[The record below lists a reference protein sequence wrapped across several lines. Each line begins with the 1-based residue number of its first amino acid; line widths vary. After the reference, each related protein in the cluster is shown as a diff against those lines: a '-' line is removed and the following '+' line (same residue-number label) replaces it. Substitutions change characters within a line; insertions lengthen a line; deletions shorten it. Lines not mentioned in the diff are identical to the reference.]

1 MRKITIDKYQN
12 FTDEA
17 LCLIYQEEATS
28 EVLEY
33 LLYKYE
39 RYIHK
44 VAGLYYKKTNLE
56 DDDILAYARIGFMEG
71 VLRYDIFRNGYFMFF
86 VAMWMRTKILLAID
100 DFNRIIKYPVN
111 RLKEYRKVQSLSAFA
126 LQDFPDIQSIADKTG
141 LQEKQVIN
149 YLFSFYSEYDID
161 SFYNLESKDKSI
173 TEELDKSDLKND
185 INTVLSKFTEI
196 EKYILNRSF
205 GLNDQPVMDIVDIGK
220 HLDISSE
227 RVRQIK
233 NKCIR
238 ILRHSSYSAI
248 LKQHLN

>member
-1 MRKITIDKYQN
+1 MRKIRIKKYLDL
-12 FTDEA
+12 TDEA
-17 LCLIYQEEATS
+17 LCSMYQKES
-28 EVLEY
+28 EPEILEY
-33 LLYKYE
+33 LLFKYE

-44 VAGLYYKKTNLE
+44 VAGLYYNKTNLE
-56 DDDILAYARIGFMEG
+56 DEDILSYAKIGFMEG
-71 VLRYDIFRNGYFMFF
+71 VLRYDVSRSGYFMFF

-111 RLKEYRKVQSLSAFA
+111 RLKEYRKVQSLATFSI
-126 LQDFPDIQSIADKTG
+126 QDFPDIQDIAIKTG
-141 LQEKQVIN
+141 LQEKQVMN

-161 SFYNLESKDKSI
+161 LFYNLKSEEKSI
-173 TEELDKSDLKND
+173 TEELDKRDLKND
-185 INTVLSKFTEI
+185 INTVLSKFSEI

-205 GLNDQPVMDIVDIGK
+205 GLNEQPIMDIVDIGK
-220 HLDISSE
+220 HLNISSE